1 MDSDH
6 ELYNLRHNYVE
17 FMKYFYMAQRSGLS
31 EDVAFNYAELLV
43 ANKMDR
49 IKDKDNNYKIRF
61 IIEHMK
67 ISLKLLKQYR
77 NTFSHRIEF
86 TKELD
91 DFINFV
97 VIPRIEETRFEK
109 ESKESKE
116 SKDTKESISAKKIRL
131 ARQTDD
137 EIASKQIEDDI
148 ASRAYA
154 KESTDYEN
162 RARRE
167 IDARLRVETDA
178 ERDARLA
185 RERDATMAR
194 EREGLERLLKY
205 VTAINESRTRNERRG
220 GKKSKKRQKTRRH
233 RKKSIHK

>member
-1 MDSDH
+1 MDSDL
-6 ELYNLRHNYVE
+6 ELYDLRRDYVE

-77 NTFSHRIEF
+77 NTFSDRIEF

-91 DFINFV
+91 NFINFV
-97 VIPRIEETRFEK
+97 IIPRIEETRLAK

-116 SKDTKESISAKKIRL
+116 TKESISAKKIRM

-154 KESTDYEN
+154 RESTDYEN

-167 IDARLRVETDA
+167 IDARLRVDTEP
-178 ERDARLA
+178 ERV
-185 RERDATMAR
+185 AR

-205 VTAINESRTRNERRG
+205 VTARNARRG

-233 RKKSIHK
+233 RK

>member
-1 MDSDH
+1 MDSDL
-6 ELYNLRHNYVE
+6 ELYDLRHDYVE

-77 NTFSHRIEF
+77 NTFSDRIEF

-91 DFINFV
+91 NFV
-97 VIPRIEETRFEK
+97 NFVIMPRIEETRLAK
-109 ESKESKE
+109 ESKE
-116 SKDTKESISAKKIRL
+116 TKESISAKKIRM

-154 KESTDYEN
+154 RESTDYEN

-167 IDARLRVETDA
+167 IDARLRVDTEP
-178 ERDARLA
+178 ERV
-185 RERDATMAR
+185 AR

-205 VTAINESRTRNERRG
+205 VTARNARRG

-233 RKKSIHK
+233 RK

>member
-6 ELYNLRHNYVE
+6 ELYDLRHDYVE

-77 NTFSHRIEF
+77 NTFSDRIEF

-91 DFINFV
+91 NFINFV
-97 VIPRIEETRFEK
+97 IIPRIEETRLAK
-109 ESKESKE
+109 ESKE
-116 SKDTKESISAKKIRL
+116 TKESISAKKIRM

-154 KESTDYEN
+154 RESTDYEN

-167 IDARLRVETDA
+167 IDARLRVDTEP
-178 ERDARLA
+178 ERV
-185 RERDATMAR
+185 AR

-205 VTAINESRTRNERRG
+205 VTARNARRG

-233 RKKSIHK
+233 RK

>member
-1 MDSDH
+1 MDSDL
-6 ELYNLRHNYVE
+6 ELYDLRHDYVE

-49 IKDKDNNYKIRF
+49 IKDKDDNYKIRF

-77 NTFSHRIEF
+77 NTFSDRIEF

-91 DFINFV
+91 NFINFV
-97 VIPRIEETRFEK
+97 IIPRIEETRLAK
-109 ESKESKE
+109 ESKES
-116 SKDTKESISAKKIRL
+116 KESISAKKIRM

-154 KESTDYEN
+154 RESTDYEN

-167 IDARLRVETDA
+167 IDARLRVDTEP
-178 ERDARLA
+178 ERV
-185 RERDATMAR
+185 AR

-205 VTAINESRTRNERRG
+205 VTARNARRG

-233 RKKSIHK
+233 RK

>member
-1 MDSDH
+1 MDSDL
-6 ELYNLRHNYVE
+6 ELYDLRHDYVE

-49 IKDKDNNYKIRF
+49 IKDKDDNYKIRF

-77 NTFSHRIEF
+77 NTFSDRIEF

-91 DFINFV
+91 NFV
-97 VIPRIEETRFEK
+97 NFVIMPRIEETRLAK
-109 ESKESKE
+109 ESKE
-116 SKDTKESISAKKIRL
+116 TKESISAKKIRM

-154 KESTDYEN
+154 RESTDYEN

-167 IDARLRVETDA
+167 IDARLRVDTEP
-178 ERDARLA
+178 ERV
-185 RERDATMAR
+185 AR

-205 VTAINESRTRNERRG
+205 VTARNARRG

-233 RKKSIHK
+233 RK

>member
-1 MDSDH
+1 MDSDL
-6 ELYNLRHNYVE
+6 ELYDLRREYVE
-17 FMKYFYMAQRSGLS
+17 FMKYFYMAQRSRLS

-67 ISLKLLKQYR
+67 ISLKLLKQNR
-77 NTFSHRIEF
+77 IFFSDRIEF
-86 TKELD
+86 AQELD
-91 DFINFV
+91 NFV
-97 VIPRIEETRFEK
+97 NFVIMPRIEETRFEK
-109 ESKESKE
+109 ESKE
-116 SKDTKESISAKKIRL
+116 TKESISAKKIRL

-167 IDARLRVETDA
+167 IDARLWVETDA
-178 ERDARLA
+178 ERV
-185 RERDATMAR
+185 AR

-205 VTAINESRTRNERRG
+205 VTARNERRG

>member
-77 NTFSHRIEF
+77 NTFSDRIEF

-91 DFINFV
+91 NFINFV
-97 VIPRIEETRFEK
+97 IIPRIEETRLAK
-109 ESKESKE
+109 ESKE
-116 SKDTKESISAKKIRL
+116 TKESISAKKIRM

-154 KESTDYEN
+154 RESTDYEN

-167 IDARLRVETDA
+167 IDARLRVDTEP
-178 ERDARLA
+178 ERV
-185 RERDATMAR
+185 AR

-205 VTAINESRTRNERRG
+205 VTARNARRG

-233 RKKSIHK
+233 RK

>member
-1 MDSDH
+1 MDSDL
-6 ELYNLRHNYVE
+6 ELYDLRHDYVE

-49 IKDKDNNYKIRF
+49 IKDKDDNYKIRF

-77 NTFSHRIEF
+77 NTFSDRIEF

-91 DFINFV
+91 NFV
-97 VIPRIEETRFEK
+97 NFVIMPRIEETRLAK
-109 ESKESKE
+109 ESKES
-116 SKDTKESISAKKIRL
+116 KESISAKKIRL

-137 EIASKQIEDDI
+137 EISSRQIEDDI

-154 KESTDYEN
+154 RESTDYEN

-178 ERDARLA
+178 ERETRLA
-185 RERDATMAR
+185 RER
-194 EREGLERLLKY
+194 EEGLERLLKY
-205 VTAINESRTRNERRG
+205 VTAINKSRTRNERRG

-233 RKKSIHK
+233 RK